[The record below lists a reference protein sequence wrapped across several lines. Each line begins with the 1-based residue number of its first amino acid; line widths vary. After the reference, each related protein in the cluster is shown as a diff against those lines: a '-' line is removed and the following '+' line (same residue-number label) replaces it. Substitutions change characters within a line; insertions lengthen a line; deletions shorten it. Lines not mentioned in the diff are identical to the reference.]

1 MPPKPLNAQPDNS
14 AGRLD
19 LSPAQRGIWYAQ
31 QLAPENPMYQIGQFV
46 EIEGPL
52 DVPALADAVA
62 RAVAGTDALN
72 MAFGEDH
79 AGPFQFPRP
88 NPAGLE
94 VTDLSGAKD
103 SEAEARVLM
112 DADLGLARNVVT
124 DELLH
129 TELIKLSDE
138 RHFFYQR
145 VHHLMLDGYS
155 AVLVLQRVAE
165 LYRGLPD
172 SPEPGASAG
181 TTQPGGALAFGALA
195 ELLAAENDYAGS
207 DTADADRAYWEGQ
220 LRDAPAAAGLAG
232 RPAGAASSLVRAAR
246 TLPDAAAAALQSAA
260 GSAPALVLTTA
271 ALYLHRIT
279 GERDVSVAL
288 PVTARRGKLAKST
301 PSMLSN
307 IVPIRMAVDP
317 GATVRDTVSA
327 MGATLRGAVIH
338 QRGRF
343 EDLNAHSGYRGPS
356 VNILPALDDISFGPA
371 SGTMNI
377 LSTGP
382 IDDLSI
388 IIHGLDAGPDGAAD
402 STGRARPKP
411 GPTVQFEANAA
422 LYSTP
427 QLEEHLDRFVRL
439 LSEVA
444 TRPESLLAALSV
456 TTAVEERSLLA
467 AGDAGDTALPRHTIV
482 EEFRL
487 SARKSGSRTA
497 VVAPDGELTFD
508 ELETRSNQ
516 LARFLSS
523 HGAGPGRTVAVR
535 LDRSVLLPV
544 AILAIL
550 KSGAAY
556 LPLDPD
562 YPAGRVE
569 GMLEDA
575 APVRLLTSAAFT
587 GGDAGH
593 AGIATDVP
601 VTVLDA
607 ALMVSC
613 LEGKDGSALECPAGQ
628 QDLAYV
634 IFTSGSTGRPKGV
647 GVEHLALLNLYTS
660 HRDSIFRPAE
670 DRLGRKLRVAH
681 TAGLS
686 FDASWDP
693 ILWLIA
699 GHELHLVDN
708 QTRRDPEALSS
719 YLAGTGIDSIETTPS
734 FAKVLLAGG
743 LFDQGT
749 HPSVVALGG
758 EAVDPPL
765 WSALAEKDGLVAYN
779 FYGPTETTVDSLTAV
794 MHPGTEPTL
803 GDSVAN
809 SRHYI
814 LDSGLNPV
822 PVNAIGELYVAGINL
837 ARGYL
842 DQPGLSAERF
852 VADPF
857 VPDGSRMYRTGD
869 VVRRLPDGTLEFRG
883 RMDAQVKIR
892 GFRIELAE
900 IEEVLRGLD
909 GVEHAAVAVT
919 KNRAGYDQ
927 LLGYVTAARPDG
939 AEPDGAE
946 LDTAELRQLLRRQ
959 LPDYMVPAAVQQIPA
974 IPLTA
979 NGKLDTRA
987 LPAPEKESA
996 VAAPRNERERIVAEA
1011 FQEVLGLDA
1020 VGLDDDFFDL
1030 GGHSLLATRL
1040 VALLRDRTGV
1050 APALRTVFEQATVA
1064 ALAETLELGAGTANP
1079 LGPVERPAVIPL
1091 SFAQRRLWFLNR
1103 FDPGS
1108 GAYNIPVVLELKG
1121 ALDVPALHGAL
1132 NQVAGRHE
1140 SLRTVFPLVDG
1151 EPAQRILSEHPV
1163 ELLAVQCTAEAL
1175 PGALAAETR
1184 RGFDVT
1190 RELPLR
1196 AVLFQLAP
1204 DHHVLAI
1211 TLHHIAADGW
1221 SLAPLAQDLSLAY
1234 NALAAGTDTPLAPL
1248 PVQYADYTLWQRDE
1262 LGSEDDPASA
1272 ISRQLE
1278 FWTRELRGA
1287 PEELRL
1293 PFDFSRGAQSA
1304 AGPAS
1309 SVPLTISPAA
1319 GARLNTLA
1327 REHNASL
1334 FMVLQAALAALLT
1347 KSGAGED
1354 IPLGTPVAGRT
1365 DTQLNEL
1372 VGFFVNTLVL
1382 RTNTSGNPTAAELVE
1397 SVRYTNL
1404 HAYAN
1409 QDAPFERIVEELNP
1423 ARSQHRHPLFQVM
1436 LTLQNTAA
1444 AGLSMDG
1451 LEATAD
1457 LSQEPGGAKFD
1468 LLLDLAEDDASG
1480 GIRGSLA
1487 YNPALFTRATVEQ
1500 LVAGFL
1506 AVIDQFAADPGI
1518 TLDRLRIQSPEQHRL
1533 ALEQSLHAGDPAPA
1547 GDGTETVV
1555 DAFRATVARTPD
1567 ASALV
1572 DAAGVDA
1579 AASFGRL
1586 HGRVQALAKGLVAS
1600 GVAPGDRVA
1609 VALPR
1614 TADVVAAAL
1623 AVLAAGAVYI
1633 PVDLSYPEERIRVIL
1648 EDGAPAVV
1656 ISSAPAAGGHGAE
1669 GPRTLDVDALL
1680 AAGTGVSDAALADR
1694 RPAAEDLAYVLYTSG
1709 STGRPKGVAVPHGA
1723 LANLYRHHHRTLY
1736 APRFEAAGPDVTVS
1750 VAHIAG
1756 LGFDAAWDPMLW
1768 LVAGAELHIVADEV
1782 RSDAE
1787 SLAGYCRSHGID
1799 VLETTPSYAAQLLQS
1814 GLLDAAREQPL
1825 LLALGGEAVSAGL
1838 WTQLD
1843 EAPEV
1848 SAHNFYGPTEFTVD
1862 SVTTEISGGT
1872 PAIGRGIANT
1882 DTFVLD
1888 QYLALTPAGVPG
1900 ELYLAGP
1907 GMARGYDRRPAETA
1921 SRFVANPFA
1930 ADGSRMYRTG
1940 DLVRRLQDGSLE
1952 FLSRTD
1958 EQVKVRG
1965 FRIELGE
1972 IETALSSHPQVDRAV
1987 AVADGDPAHRVVAY
2001 YTGTAG
2007 PEELRALAAVTL
2019 PDYMVPAVLV
2029 QLPAIPLTPHGK
2041 LDRKALPA
2049 PSAGTGAGRGA
2060 APATG
2065 DERTMCGIFADVL
2078 GVDDVS
2084 MGDDFFVLGGH
2095 SLLAVSMMGGIRE
2108 AFGTELPLRML
2119 FDEPT
2124 PAGLLAAVHRQTGNT
2139 ASAGSAA
2146 DPGPGTEAAEQ
2157 ESAAEP
2163 VSLTEWLAGAESVRP
2178 ARLDLS
2184 FAQSRMWFLNQLD
2197 PGSADYNISL
2207 AVRLTGELDEQA
2219 LAAAVDALF
2228 RRHEVLRTIYPETG
2242 GVPEQLVLDPT
2253 DAAHGAGMRLA
2264 VSAAATPAEVPGL
2277 LRDDAE
2283 RGFDVRAE
2291 LPLRARL
2298 IPVDSA
2304 DEPEWVLH
2312 LVMHHIA
2319 SDGASLAPLARD
2331 LSASYEAARGQDP
2344 AAGPAPL
2351 PLQYADYAAWQRQQL
2366 DGTALTAKLDH
2377 WRSTLSGIPAELM
2390 LPADHRR
2397 PRESRQPGR
2406 QLTFRLDPAGVTAL
2420 NSLAS
2425 ASNASLFMALHAA
2438 LAAFLHRSGAGDDL
2452 VIGSPTAGR
2461 TDPALR
2467 ELVGFFVNTLPLR
2480 VDAGGDPSLRTL
2492 LGRSRESILAAFDH
2506 DDVPFERLVE
2516 AVNPDRELGRHPLFQ
2531 TMLTVDNDVPAVPQ
2545 LPGVRVKPE
2554 PETASG
2560 EAKFDLSF
2568 TFRPDGDSS
2577 SDGGAGLA
2585 GTVDYNSAM
2594 FEPATARRLA
2604 DSFGRFLALAAT
2616 APDTPVSLLPMLGD
2630 EEARTLMAAT
2640 AGTRSRPAAG
2650 TATSDA
2656 EPGILA
2662 AFAATVRATP
2672 DSTALVAEDGTLSFA
2687 GLAASASRIAAA
2699 LAGAGVRRG
2708 DVVSVLL
2715 PRSRGTVES
2724 LFGVLAAGAVYNPID
2739 TEYPDER
2746 ASAIIEDAAP
2756 PVILASRTVA
2766 ARAEGLLAGLTVRPR
2781 VLVLEDL
2788 AAPQEEDQEN
2798 GREPDGDWAAAG
2810 LAAVAAPDP
2819 RELAYVMFTSGS
2831 TGRPKGVEVSHGA
2844 LAALLGSHRDTL
2856 LAGAGHRRVAHTT
2869 GVGFDASWDPILWM
2883 VAGHELHL
2891 IGDETRRDSRQLAAY
2906 FADHGISAWET
2917 TPGYLRQLLTEPGF
2931 TGLLDAHAADDGP
2944 AGRFSLALGGE
2955 AFDSGLW
2962 NTVAAHPGVQAWN
2975 LYGPTEATVDTVVA
2989 RVGDTGEPVLGT
3001 PTAGTRLYV
3010 LDDRLQHALPGAAGE
3025 LYVAGRQ
3032 LARGYRGRPELTAE
3046 RFIADP
3052 FAGGGERMYRT
3063 GDVVYRHA
3071 DGRLVFAGRNDD
3083 QLKIRGFRVEPGE
3096 VEQALRSAPGVGAAV
3111 VRAVGNDGATRLIG
3125 YIVPA
3130 ASGEEPGNGPAAE
3143 ILSDAVRN
3151 HVRGLL
3157 PDYMVPAAVV
3167 VIAEVPL
3174 TPHGKVD
3181 ARALP
3186 DPGSAARSSGRG
3198 PRTPREKTVAGIF
3211 ADVLSLD
3218 RAGVDESFFELGGH
3232 SFLAQPLIAKVNAA
3246 LGTDLTVQSLFRA
3259 PTVEALLRESAKGA
3273 EESAGDSLQQLLPLR
3288 TTGTKLPLFAV
3299 HPASGISWGYA
3310 SMLGK
3315 LDPER
3320 PLIGLQMPGMEPG
3333 RTHPVG
3339 AATLTDLAD
3348 DYIAQL
3354 RSVQPEGPYHLMG
3367 WSFGGHLVHRLATR
3381 LQELGEEVA
3390 FLAIIDAFPGSQ
3402 EDNADVGTGP
3412 GLWASYLDAQ
3422 GYELPDEDMAGLD
3435 GERAQEILRE
3445 HHNPL
3450 GTVPL
3455 DSVHAM
3461 LRNFPDL
3468 ARLIRD
3474 EQPQVFDGG
3483 LLFFR
3488 ATREV
3493 PAGTPGS
3500 DAWRPFIT
3508 GTITDVPVEDRHSQ
3522 MLSDR
3527 ALSAIMPAL
3536 AIRLG
3541 GGDE

>member
-1 MPPKPLNAQPDNS
+1 MSPKPLNAQPDNS

-79 AGPFQFPRP
+79 AGPFQVPRP
-88 NPAGLE
+88 NRAGVE
-94 VTDLSGAKD
+94 VTDLSGGKD
-103 SEAEARVLM
+103 PEAEARVLM
-112 DADLGLARNVVT
+112 DADLGLARDVVT
-124 DELLH
+124 DDLLH
-129 TELIKLSDE
+129 SELIKLSDD

-165 LYRGLPD
+165 LYQGLLDSAEPRGAAAGNTR
-172 SPEPGASAG
+172 PGSA
-181 TTQPGGALAFGALA
+181 PAFGALA

-207 DTADADRAYWEGQ
+207 DAADADRTYWEAQ

-232 RPAGAASSLVRAAR
+232 RPAGTASSLVRAAR
-246 TLPDAAAAALQSAA
+246 TLPDTAAAALQSAA
-260 GSAPALVLTTA
+260 GSAPALILTTA

-307 IVPIRMAVDP
+307 IVPVRTAVEP
-317 GATVRDTVSA
+317 GATVRDTITAMSA
-327 MGATLRGAVIH
+327 ALRGAVIH

-356 VNILPALDDISFGPA
+356 VNILPVLDDISFGTA
-371 SGTMNI
+371 RGTMNI

-388 IIHGLDAGPDGAAD
+388 IIHGLDAGSAAD
-402 STGRARPKP
+402 TAADAAAGDAAGKGQSPAKP
-411 GPTVQFEANAA
+411 GPRVQFEANAA
-422 LYSTP
+422 LYTTP
-427 QLEEHLDRFVRL
+427 QLEEHLERFVRL
-439 LSEVA
+439 LTDVA
-444 TRPESLLAALSV
+444 TQPEALLAALSV
-456 TTAVEERSLLA
+456 TTTVEERSLLA

-487 SARKSGSRTA
+487 SARESGARTA
-497 VVAPDGELTFD
+497 VVAPDGELTFG

-523 HGAGPGRTVAVR
+523 HGAGPGQTVAVR

-544 AILAIL
+544 SILAIL

-593 AGIATDVP
+593 AGLETEVP

-660 HRDSIFRPAE
+660 HRDSIFLPAE
-670 DRLGRKLRVAH
+670 ERLGRKLRVAH

-743 LFDQGT
+743 LFDQDS

-765 WSALAEKDGLVAYN
+765 WNALAEKDGLVAYN

-927 LLGYVTAARPDG
+927 LLGYVTAAGTEAAGPGG
-939 AEPDGAE
+939 AG

-959 LPDYMVPAAVQQIPA
+959 LPDYMVPTAVQQIAA

-996 VAAPRNERERIVAEA
+996 ASAPRNERERIVAEA
-1011 FQEVLGLDA
+1011 FKEVLGLDA
-1020 VGLDDDFFDL
+1020 VGLEDNFFDL

-1064 ALAETLELGAGTANP
+1064 ALAETLELGASNANP

-1121 ALDVPALHGAL
+1121 ALDVPALHGAI
-1132 NQVAGRHE
+1132 NQVADRHE
-1140 SLRTVFPLVDG
+1140 SLRTVFPLVDA
-1151 EPAQRILSEHPV
+1151 EPAQRILTGSPV

-1175 PGALAAETR
+1175 AGALAAETR

-1190 RELPLR
+1190 RDLPLR

-1293 PFDFSRGAQSA
+1293 PFDFIRGAQNA
-1304 AGPAS
+1304 AEPAS
-1309 SVPLTISPAA
+1309 SVPLTISPET
-1319 GARLNTLA
+1319 GARLNALA
-1327 REHNASL
+1327 RENNASL

-1409 QDAPFERIVEELNP
+1409 QDAPFERVVEELNP

-1444 AGLSMDG
+1444 AGLSLDG

-1468 LLLDLAEDDASG
+1468 LLLDLVEDGVDGGAVENDTAA

-1506 AVIDQFAADPGI
+1506 AVADQFAADPGI
-1518 TLDRLRIQSPEQHRL
+1518 TLDRLRIQSPEQHRN
-1533 ALEQSLHAGDPAPA
+1533 ALEQSLHADVSPA
-1547 GDGTETVV
+1547 GGDGPETVV
-1555 DAFRATVARTPD
+1555 DAFLATVSRTPD

-1572 DAAGVDA
+1572 DAAGTEA
-1579 AASFGRL
+1579 GASFGRL
-1586 HGRVQALAKGLVAS
+1586 LGRVQSLAKGLVAS
-1600 GVAPGDRVA
+1600 GVEPGDRVA

-1623 AVLAAGAVYI
+1623 AVLAAGAVYL
-1633 PVDLSYPEERIRVIL
+1633 PVDLSYPQERIRIIL

-1656 ISSAPAAGGHGAE
+1656 ISGAPAAGGHGSQN
-1669 GPRTLDVDALL
+1669 PRTLDVDTLL
-1680 AAGTGVSDAALADR
+1680 AVGAGVSDAALAQR
-1694 RPAAEDLAYVLYTSG
+1694 RPTPEDLAYVLYTSG

-1736 APRFEAAGPDVTVS
+1736 SPRFEAAGPGGTVS

-1768 LVAGAELHIVADEV
+1768 LIAGAELHIVADEV

-1787 SLAGYCRSHGID
+1787 SLAGYCRRHSID
-1799 VLETTPSYAAQLLQS
+1799 VLETTPSYAGQLLQN
-1814 GLLDAAREQPL
+1814 GLLDAPREQPL
-1825 LLALGGEAVSAGL
+1825 LLALGGEAVAAGL
-1838 WTQLD
+1838 WTQLA

-1862 SVTTEISGGT
+1862 SVTAEISGGS

-1888 QYLALTPAGVPG
+1888 QYLALAPAGVPG

-1930 ADGSRMYRTG
+1930 ADGARMYRTG
-1940 DLVRRLQDGSLE
+1940 DLVRRTPDGSLE

-1972 IETALSSHPQVDRAV
+1972 IEAALSSHPQVDRAV

-2001 YTGTAG
+2001 YTGTTG
-2007 PEELRALAAVTL
+2007 PEELRALAAARL
-2019 PDYMVPAVLV
+2019 PDYMVPAVLM

-2049 PSAGTGAGRGA
+2049 PSAAAGTGRGA
-2060 APATG
+2060 APATA

-2078 GVDDVS
+2078 GVDEVS

-2095 SLLAVSMMGGIRE
+2095 SLLALSMMGGIRE

-2124 PAGLLAAVHRQTGNT
+2124 PAGLLAAVHRPTGT
-2139 ASAGSAA
+2139 ARSAASAA
-2146 DPGPGTEAAEQ
+2146 DPGAGQDAVPEASQDA
-2157 ESAAEP
+2157 AAEP
-2163 VSLTEWLAGAESVRP
+2163 VSLTDWLAGTDSVRP
-2178 ARLDLS
+2178 DRLALS
-2184 FAQSRMWFLNQLD
+2184 YAQSRMWFLNQLD
-2197 PGSADYNISL
+2197 PGSADYNVSL

-2219 LAAAVDALF
+2219 LAAAVGALF
-2228 RRHEVLRTIYPETG
+2228 RRHEVLRTIYPEAG
-2242 GVPEQLVLDPT
+2242 GVPEQLVLDPSG
-2253 DAAHGAGMRLA
+2253 AAHGAGMRLA
-2264 VSAAATPAEVPGL
+2264 VSAAAAPAEVPGL

-2283 RGFDVRAE
+2283 RGFDVRCE

-2298 IPVDSA
+2298 IPVASDSA
-2304 DEPEWVLH
+2304 PEWVLH

-2331 LSASYEAARGQDP
+2331 LSAAYTAARGRGPDASP

-2351 PLQYADYAAWQRQQL
+2351 PLQYADYANWQRQQL
-2366 DGTALTAKLDH
+2366 DGTALTAKLEH

-2397 PRESRQPGR
+2397 PREPRQPGR
-2406 QLTFRLDPAGVTAL
+2406 QLAFRLDPASVTAL
-2420 NSLAS
+2420 NGLAS

-2480 VDAGGDPSLRTL
+2480 VDAGGNPSLRTM
-2492 LGRSRESILAAFDH
+2492 LGRSRESILDAFDH

-2531 TMLTVDNDVPAVPQ
+2531 TMLTVDNEVPAVPQ
-2545 LPGVRVKPE
+2545 LPGVRVEPE

-2568 TFRPDGDSS
+2568 TFRPDDGGE
-2577 SDGGAGLA
+2577 SDGGESDGGGLA
-2585 GTVDYNSAM
+2585 GTVDYNAAM
-2594 FEPATARRLA
+2594 FEEATARRLA
-2604 DSFGRFLALAAT
+2604 DSFGRFLELAAA
-2616 APDTPVSLLPMLGD
+2616 APDTPVPPGG
-2630 EEARTLMAAT
+2630 RAA
-2640 AGTRSRPAAG
+2640 AAAG
-2650 TATSDA
+2650 SEASDA
-2656 EPGILA
+2656 QPGILA
-2662 AFAATVRATP
+2662 ALAATVRATP
-2672 DSTALVAEDGTLSFA
+2672 DGTALVAEDGTLSFA
-2687 GLAASASRIAAA
+2687 GLATSASRIAAA
-2699 LAGAGVRRG
+2699 LAGAGVSRG
-2708 DVVSVLL
+2708 GVVSVLL
-2715 PRSRGTVES
+2715 PRSRGTVEGM
-2724 LFGVLAAGAVYNPID
+2724 LGVLAAGAVYNPID

-2746 ASAIIEDAAP
+2746 VSAIIEDAAP
-2756 PVILASRTVA
+2756 PAILTSRTVA
-2766 ARAEGLLAGLTVRPR
+2766 ARVDRLLAELAVRPR

-2788 AAPQEEDQEN
+2788 AAAQEKDQEE
-2798 GREPDGDWAAAG
+2798 GLAPDGDAAAAG
-2810 LAAVAAPDP
+2810 LTAVTAPDP

-2856 LAGAGHRRVAHTT
+2856 LAGVGHRRVAHTT

-2891 IGDETRRDSRQLAAY
+2891 IGDETRRES
-2906 FADHGISAWET
+2906 
-2917 TPGYLRQLLTEPGF
+2917 
-2931 TGLLDAHAADDGP
+2931 
-2944 AGRFSLALGGE
+2944 
-2955 AFDSGLW
+2955 
-2962 NTVAAHPGVQAWN
+2962 
-2975 LYGPTEATVDTVVA
+2975 
-2989 RVGDTGEPVLGT
+2989 
-3001 PTAGTRLYV
+3001 
-3010 LDDRLQHALPGAAGE
+3010 
-3025 LYVAGRQ
+3025 
-3032 LARGYRGRPELTAE
+3032 
-3046 RFIADP
+3046 
-3052 FAGGGERMYRT
+3052 RT
-3063 GDVVYRHA
+3063 G
-3071 DGRLVFAGRNDD
+3071 
-3083 QLKIRGFRVEPGE
+3083 
-3096 VEQALRSAPGVGAAV
+3096 
-3111 VRAVGNDGATRLIG
+3111 
-3125 YIVPA
+3125 
-3130 ASGEEPGNGPAAE
+3130 
-3143 ILSDAVRN
+3143 
-3151 HVRGLL
+3151 
-3157 PDYMVPAAVV
+3157 
-3167 VIAEVPL
+3167 
-3174 TPHGKVD
+3174 
-3181 ARALP
+3181 
-3186 DPGSAARSSGRG
+3186 
-3198 PRTPREKTVAGIF
+3198 
-3211 ADVLSLD
+3211 
-3218 RAGVDESFFELGGH
+3218 
-3232 SFLAQPLIAKVNAA
+3232 
-3246 LGTDLTVQSLFRA
+3246 
-3259 PTVEALLRESAKGA
+3259 
-3273 EESAGDSLQQLLPLR
+3273 
-3288 TTGTKLPLFAV
+3288 
-3299 HPASGISWGYA
+3299 
-3310 SMLGK
+3310 
-3315 LDPER
+3315 
-3320 PLIGLQMPGMEPG
+3320 
-3333 RTHPVG
+3333 
-3339 AATLTDLAD
+3339 
-3348 DYIAQL
+3348 
-3354 RSVQPEGPYHLMG
+3354 
-3367 WSFGGHLVHRLATR
+3367 
-3381 LQELGEEVA
+3381 
-3390 FLAIIDAFPGSQ
+3390 
-3402 EDNADVGTGP
+3402 
-3412 GLWASYLDAQ
+3412 
-3422 GYELPDEDMAGLD
+3422 
-3435 GERAQEILRE
+3435 
-3445 HHNPL
+3445 
-3450 GTVPL
+3450 
-3455 DSVHAM
+3455 
-3461 LRNFPDL
+3461 
-3468 ARLIRD
+3468 
-3474 EQPQVFDGG
+3474 
-3483 LLFFR
+3483 R
-3488 ATREV
+3488 ATRPGNPARTPQ
-3493 PAGTPGS
+3493 PAGHCSAGLRQRHGGELPRTGAADPRRAAAGVRRRDAVLPGH
-3500 DAWRPFIT
+3500 P
-3508 GTITDVPVEDRHSQ
+3508 G
-3522 MLSDR
+3522 R
-3527 ALSAIMPAL
+3527 ACRYARQRCLAALHHRGHHRRSRGGPAL
-3536 AIRLG
+3536 PAAQ
-3541 GGDE
+3541 